1 MSEVKFTNGPWRWDA
16 DRLVSE
22 DEWVLSPEYDS
33 HSGWAYIDACDEDKN
48 LIAAAPELYDALEDL
63 LEKLDMT
70 PELNLDS
77 WGVYTFEAE
86 AALAKAR
93 GEHE

>member
-48 LIAAAPELYDALEDL
+48 LIAAAPELYSALSSLLSRTSNDADAKHWWPDAQKVAKE
-63 LEKLDMT
+63 
-70 PELNLDS
+70 
-77 WGVYTFEAE
+77 
-86 AALAKAR
+86 ALAKAR